1 MNEGREG
8 SIRKLMED
16 LEMKENSFFFFL
28 ANDTYESVSAI
39 NEGNGKLELLF
50 CGELEMNFLDL
61 IYPNLLLTQEQNKNS
76 R

>member
-8 SIRKLMED
+8 SIRKLTED
-16 LEMKENSFFFFL
+16 LEMKENSFFFL

-50 CGELEMNFLDL
+50 CDELEMNFLDL
-61 IYPNLLLTQEQNKNS
+61 IYPNLLPMQEQNKNS